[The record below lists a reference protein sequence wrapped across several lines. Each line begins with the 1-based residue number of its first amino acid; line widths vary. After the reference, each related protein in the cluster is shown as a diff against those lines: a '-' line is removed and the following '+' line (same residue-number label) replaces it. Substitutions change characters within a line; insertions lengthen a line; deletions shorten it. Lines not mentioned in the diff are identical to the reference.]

1 MQNGTRPQLA
11 EDVSLGMIG
20 HDPRLEGYTGAD
32 LWSLIKE
39 SVAQAIQEFFFGHDS
54 DIPETA
60 MDTRVHLRHFHASI
74 EKIQPSVS
82 EKVNEVFHFFVVASF
97 LMLSIF
103 YLLRNANI
111 TWQ

>member
-1 MQNGTRPQLA
+1 MQNGTRPLLA
-11 EDVSLGMIG
+11 EDVSLETIG

-32 LWSLIKE
+32 LSSLIKE
-39 SVAQAIQEFFFGHDS
+39 SVAQAIQEFFFGNDS
-54 DIPETA
+54 EIPKTS

-74 EKIQPSVS
+74 EKIRPSVS
-82 EKVNEVFHFFVVASF
+82 EKVNEVFHFFVVTSC

-103 YLLRNANI
+103 YPHRNANI